1 MGPVP
6 MRKCI
11 WYIIYVLSSV
21 TCICISL
28 TNAFAPRTNLH
39 ENLCYK
45 EKTSDKCGKWANGVG
60 FMFQ

>member
-1 MGPVP
+1 

-11 WYIIYVLSSV
+11 LYIIYALSSV

-28 TNAFAPRTNLH
+28 INAFAPKTNLH

-45 EKTSDKCGKWANGVG
+45 EKTSDKWEMSKWSWLYVSVI
-60 FMFQ
+60 